1 MEIAGTSD
9 AVWLFMLEIC
19 ERPSEKIIDRKTLA
33 LYGWAMH
40 ERFLFHA
47 LNGESASESH
57 DEEYRGKI
65 AHDRQAF
72 PKRSQMPNRFS
83 ERAPRLN

>member
-1 MEIAGTSD
+1 MGSPCRRVPRWPSASAGMD
-9 AVWLFMLEIC
+9 IMN
-19 ERPSEKIIDRKTLA
+19 RQTLV

-72 PKRSQMPNRFS
+72 PKWSQMPNRFS
-83 ERAPRLN
+83 ESSALELEPC